1 MLLNHPKS
9 HKHKYT
15 IDLEFGISH
24 LNITRYFTLC
34 PNKNSSNSAN
44 NKNVDH
50 KNTQELVT

>member
-34 PNKNSSNSAN
+34 PNKNSSNNEN

-50 KNTQELVT
+50 KNT